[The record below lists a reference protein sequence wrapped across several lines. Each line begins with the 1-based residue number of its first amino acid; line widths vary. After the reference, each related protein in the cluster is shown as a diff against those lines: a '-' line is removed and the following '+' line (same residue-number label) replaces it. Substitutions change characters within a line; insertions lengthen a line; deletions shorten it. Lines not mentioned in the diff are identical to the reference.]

1 MYNIN
6 YELEQWK
13 ECKLIINNKE
23 LGNIIFNLSKQN
35 YLIIDQFE
43 TKDKYHIFRKPY
55 PDIYIGTELF
65 NYVLLSL
72 QNSNIEFDY
81 IYGKLSSA
89 DAQNGNWKLSIPFYA
104 NFCNHL
110 NPNINYRLSFYISE
124 DKDCKKQIA
133 SSNDIIDWYTKASKL
148 IDKHLHQD
156 LYFKYFL
163 HKQ

>member
-1 MYNIN
+1 M
-6 YELEQWK
+6 
-13 ECKLIINNKE
+13 
-23 LGNIIFNLSKQN
+23 
-35 YLIIDQFE
+35 
-43 TKDKYHIFRKPY
+43 
-55 PDIYIGTELF
+55 
-65 NYVLLSL
+65 
-72 QNSNIEFDY
+72 
-81 IYGKLSSA
+81 SSA

-110 NPNINYRLSFYISE
+110 NPNINYRLSFYIFE